1 MNRTTGA
8 VRGTLAACSGVAA
21 CLVLMSILMPAVAQ
35 AQTPSMP
42 ASSTA
47 ATKPA
52 GAKPGTPKTPQQ
64 TFATPEQAAEALI
77 AAAGA
82 FDVPALTKI
91 LGSDGIDLVVTAD
104 KVQDE
109 RTSKA
114 FAEQAG
120 MKHAVVRDPADS
132 KVAILNVG
140 PEDWP
145 SPTPIIQGTDGKWR
159 FDTKLGRVEVL
170 KRRIGRNELDAIEVC
185 RGYVEAQQ
193 EYAFTKHGD
202 SRVNQYAQKI
212 ISTPGKQDGLVWR
225 TPDGRWEGPIAE
237 PIAKA
242 IAEGYSNR
250 FEPYHGYYFK
260 ILKGQGPAAALGPI
274 DFVVKGAM
282 IGGFALVAAPAE
294 YGRTGIK
301 SFIVSHD
308 GVVYEKDLGEKT
320 LDALK
325 AMTRFNPD
333 KSWSPVETP

>member
-1 MNRTTGA
+1 MNRTTG
-8 VRGTLAACSGVAA
+8 VAA
-21 CLVLMSILMPAVAQ
+21 GLALISILMPAAAA
-35 AQTPSMP
+35 AQTSSKP

-47 ATKPA
+47 KPA
-52 GAKPGTPKTPQQ
+52 APKTPQQ
-64 TFATPEQAAEALI
+64 TFTTPEQAAEAMI
-77 AAAGA
+77 AAAAA
-82 FDVPALTKI
+82 FDIPALTKL
-91 LGSDGIDLVVTAD
+91 LGSGGIDLVVTAD

-109 RTSKA
+109 KTSKA
-114 FAEQAG
+114 FAAEAAI
-120 MKHAVVRDPADS
+120 KHAVVRDPSDS

-140 PEDWP
+140 PDDWP
-145 SPTPIIQGTDGKWR
+145 SPMPIVQTPEGKWR
-159 FDTKLGRVEVL
+159 FDTKLGRVEIL

-202 SRVNQYAQKI
+202 SKVNQYAQKI

-225 TPDGRWEGPIAE
+225 TPDGRWEGPISE
-237 PIAKA
+237 PIARA

-260 ILKGQGPAAALGPI
+260 ILKGQGSAAPLGTL

-282 IGGFALVAAPAE
+282 IGGFALAAAPAE
-294 YGRTGIK
+294 YGNTGIK
-301 SFIVSHD
+301 AFIVSHD

-320 LDALK
+320 LDAFK